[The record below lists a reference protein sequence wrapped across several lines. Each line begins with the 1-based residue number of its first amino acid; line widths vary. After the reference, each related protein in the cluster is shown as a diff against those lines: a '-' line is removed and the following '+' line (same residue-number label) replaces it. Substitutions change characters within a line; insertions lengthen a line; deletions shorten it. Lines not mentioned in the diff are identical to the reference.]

1 MKDTFISNDIIYIGA
16 DDKEIDLFENQYN
29 VPNGISYNSYLIKDE
44 KIAVMDTIDKRKT
57 EEWINNLE
65 NTLDGKSPNYLVIS
79 HLEPDHAY
87 NIEHLSKKYPEMK
100 LVGNDKTFAFIPQ
113 FFNIPNLEK
122 RKIVVKEGD
131 TLSLGKHT
139 LKFFMAPMVHWPEVM
154 VEYEE
159 YEKILFSADAFGKFG
174 SLDTDEPWDDEARRY
189 YINIVG
195 KYGLQ
200 VQTLLKKASTL
211 DIKTICPL
219 HGPILKDNL
228 EYYINKYDV
237 WSSYK
242 PEEDGIFIACSSIHG
257 NTFEACKILK
267 DILEKNGAKKVILS
281 DLSRTDMAESV
292 ANAFRYSRIIF
303 ASSSYNFGVFTPMK
317 HLLMH
322 LQERNFQNR
331 TVGIIENGTW
341 APTAGKCMQ
350 DILVAMK
357 NINII
362 DPIVT
367 IRSRLNE
374 ESKLKLEEL
383 SKNILEIS

>member
-1 MKDTFISNDIIYIGA
+1 MKDIFISNDIIYIGA

-57 EEWINNLE
+57 KEWINNLE
-65 NTLDGKSPNYLVIS
+65 NALDGKSPDYLVIS

-87 NIEHLSKKYPEMK
+87 NIEYLSKKYPEMK

-113 FFNIPNLEK
+113 FFNIPNLEE
-122 RKIVVKEGD
+122 RKIIVKEGD
-131 TLSLGKHT
+131 ILSLGKHT

-159 YEKILFSADAFGKFG
+159 YEKILFTADGFGKFG

-200 VQTLLKKASTL
+200 VQNLLKKASTL
-211 DIKTICPL
+211 DIKMICPL

-228 EYYINKYDV
+228 EHYINKYNI
-237 WSSYK
+237 WSSYT

-257 NTFEACKILK
+257 NTFEACKVLK
-267 DILEKNGAKKVILS
+267 EILEKNGAKKVILS
-281 DLSRTDMAESV
+281 DLSRADMAESV
-292 ANAFRYSRIIF
+292 ANAFRYSKIIF
-303 ASSSYNFGVFTPMK
+303 AASSYNFGVFTPMK
-317 HLLMH
+317 QLLMH

-362 DPIVT
+362 DPLVT

-383 SKNILEIS
+383 SKNILKIS

>member
-1 MKDTFISNDIIYIGA
+1 MKDIFISNDIIYIGA

-57 EEWINNLE
+57 KEWINNLE
-65 NTLDGKSPNYLVIS
+65 NALDGKSPDYLVIS

-87 NIEHLSKKYPEMK
+87 NIEYLSKKYPEMK

-113 FFNIPNLEK
+113 FFNIPNLEE
-122 RKIVVKEGD
+122 RKIIVKEGD

-159 YEKILFSADAFGKFG
+159 YEKILFTADAFGKFG
-174 SLDTDEPWDDEARRY
+174 SLDTPEPWDDEARRY

-200 VQTLLKKASTL
+200 VQNLLKTASTL
-211 DIKTICPL
+211 DIKMICPL

-228 EYYINKYDV
+228 EHYINKYNI
-237 WSSYK
+237 WSSYT

-257 NTFEACKILK
+257 NTFEACKVLK
-267 DILEKNGAKKVILS
+267 EILEKNGAKKVILS
-281 DLSRTDMAESV
+281 DLSRADMAESV
-292 ANAFRYSRIIF
+292 ANAFRYSKIIF
-303 ASSSYNFGVFTPMK
+303 AASSYNFGVFTPMK
-317 HLLMH
+317 QLLMH

-362 DPIVT
+362 DPLVT

-383 SKNILEIS
+383 SKNILEIC

>member
-1 MKDTFISNDIIYIGA
+1 
-16 DDKEIDLFENQYN
+16 
-29 VPNGISYNSYLIKDE
+29 
-44 KIAVMDTIDKRKT
+44 
-57 EEWINNLE
+57 
-65 NTLDGKSPNYLVIS
+65 
-79 HLEPDHAY
+79 
-87 NIEHLSKKYPEMK
+87 MK

-113 FFNIPNLEK
+113 FFNIPNLEE
-122 RKIVVKEGD
+122 RKVLVKEGD

-159 YEKILFSADAFGKFG
+159 YEKILFTADGFGKFG

-200 VQTLLKKASTL
+200 VQNLLKKASTL
-211 DIKTICPL
+211 DIKMICPL

-228 EYYINKYDV
+228 EHYINKYNI
-237 WSSYK
+237 WSSYT

-257 NTFEACKILK
+257 NTFEACKVLK
-267 DILEKNGAKKVILS
+267 EILEKNGAKKVILS
-281 DLSRTDMAESV
+281 DLSRADMAESV
-292 ANAFRYSRIIF
+292 ANAFRYSKIIF
-303 ASSSYNFGVFTPMK
+303 AASSYNFGVFTPMK
-317 HLLMH
+317 QLLMH

-362 DPIVT
+362 DPLVT

>member
-1 MKDTFISNDIIYIGA
+1 MKDIFISNDIIYIGA

-44 KIAVMDTIDKRKT
+44 KIAVIDTIDKRKT
-57 EEWINNLE
+57 KEWINNLE
-65 NTLDGKSPNYLVIS
+65 NALDGKSPDYLVIS

-87 NIEHLSKKYPEMK
+87 NIEYLSKKYPEMK

-113 FFNIPNLEK
+113 FFNIPNLEE
-122 RKIVVKEGD
+122 RKVLVKEGD

-159 YEKILFSADAFGKFG
+159 YEKILFTADGFGKFG

-200 VQTLLKKASTL
+200 VQNLLKKASTL
-211 DIKTICPL
+211 DIKMICPL

-228 EYYINKYDV
+228 EHYINKYNI
-237 WSSYK
+237 WSSYT

-257 NTFEACKILK
+257 NTFEACKVLK
-267 DILEKNGAKKVILS
+267 EILEKNGAKKVILS
-281 DLSRTDMAESV
+281 DLSRADMAESV
-292 ANAFRYSRIIF
+292 ANAFRYSKIIF
-303 ASSSYNFGVFTPMK
+303 AASSYNFGVFTPMK
-317 HLLMH
+317 QLLMH

-362 DPIVT
+362 DPLVT

-383 SKNILEIS
+383 SKNILEIC

>member
-16 DDKEIDLFENQYN
+16 DDKDIDLFENQYK

-57 EEWINNLE
+57 KEWINNLE
-65 NTLDGKSPNYLVIS
+65 NALDGKSPDYLVIS

-87 NIEHLSKKYPEMK
+87 NIEYLSKKYPEMK

-113 FFNIPNLEK
+113 FFNIPNLEE
-122 RKIVVKEGD
+122 RKIIVKEGD
-131 TLSLGKHT
+131 ILSLGKHT

-159 YEKILFSADAFGKFG
+159 YEKILFTADGFGKFG

-200 VQTLLKKASTL
+200 VQNLLKKASTL
-211 DIKTICPL
+211 DIKMICPL

-228 EYYINKYDV
+228 EHYINKYNI
-237 WSSYK
+237 WSSYT

-257 NTFEACKILK
+257 NTFEACKVLK
-267 DILEKNGAKKVILS
+267 EILEKNGAKKVILS
-281 DLSRTDMAESV
+281 DLSRADMAESV
-292 ANAFRYSRIIF
+292 ANAFRYSKIIF
-303 ASSSYNFGVFTPMK
+303 AASSYNFGVFTPMK
-317 HLLMH
+317 QLLMH

-362 DPIVT
+362 DPLVT

-383 SKNILEIS
+383 SKNILKIS

>member
-16 DDKEIDLFENQYN
+16 DDKDIDLFENQYK
-29 VPNGISYNSYLIKDE
+29 VPNGISYNSYIIKDE
-44 KIAVMDTIDKRKT
+44 KIAIMDTIDKRKT
-57 EEWINNLE
+57 KEWIDNLE
-65 NTLDGKSPNYLVIS
+65 KALNGKNPDYLVIS

-87 NIEHLSKKYPEMK
+87 NIEYLSKKYPEMK

-113 FFNIPNLEK
+113 FFNIPNLEE
-122 RKIVVKEGD
+122 RKVLVKEGD

-159 YEKILFSADAFGKFG
+159 YEKILFTADGFGKFG

-200 VQTLLKKASTL
+200 VQNLLKTASTL
-211 DIKTICPL
+211 DIKMICPL

-228 EYYINKYDV
+228 EHYINKYNI
-237 WSSYK
+237 WSSYT

-257 NTFEACKILK
+257 NTFEACKVLK
-267 DILEKNGAKKVILS
+267 EILEKNGAKKVILS
-281 DLSRTDMAESV
+281 DLSRADMAESV
-292 ANAFRYSRIIF
+292 ANAFRYSKIIF
-303 ASSSYNFGVFTPMK
+303 AASSYNFGVFTPMK
-317 HLLMH
+317 QLLMH

-362 DPIVT
+362 DPLVT

-383 SKNILEIS
+383 SKNILKIS

>member
-65 NTLDGKSPNYLVIS
+65 KALNGKNPDYLVIS

-87 NIEHLSKKYPEMK
+87 NIEYLSKKYPEMK

-228 EYYINKYDV
+228 EYYINKYDI

-267 DILEKNGAKKVILS
+267 DILEKNGAKKVVLS

-292 ANAFRYSRIIF
+292 ANAFKYSKIIF

-362 DPIVT
+362 DPIIT